1 MCYNRQVRY
10 PAYFC
15 NRRIGFIGDFEMDDT
30 QKKFSDLYDLHI
42 NQIYRFVYLRV
53 SSHEVAQ
60 DLAADTFARFWESFK
75 VNPDGVQNPRAFLY
89 TIAKNLVIDHYRDK
103 GKAGN
108 VADIDGLQIVDP
120 KNDIKLAAEQNSDM
134 EAVHLAISTMNENYQ
149 NAIIWRYLD
158 DMEIG
163 EVAHLLGRTEAAT
176 RVLLHRAMKELKAKL
191 N

>member
-1 MCYNRQVRY
+1 
-10 PAYFC
+10 
-15 NRRIGFIGDFEMDDT
+15 MDET
-30 QKKFSDLYDLHI
+30 QKKFSDLYDLYI
-42 NQIYRFVYLRV
+42 NQIYRFAYLRV
-53 SSHEVAQ
+53 SSHEAAQ

-89 TIAKNLVIDHYRDK
+89 TIAKNLVVDYYRDK
-103 GKAGN
+103 GKVGS
-108 VADIDGLQIVDP
+108 VADIADMQIIDP
-120 KNDIKLAAEQNSDM
+120 KSDIKLAAEKNSDM
-134 EAVHLAISTMNENYQ
+134 EAVRLAISTMNENYQ

-176 RVLLHRAMKELKAKL
+176 RVLLHRAMKELKTKL